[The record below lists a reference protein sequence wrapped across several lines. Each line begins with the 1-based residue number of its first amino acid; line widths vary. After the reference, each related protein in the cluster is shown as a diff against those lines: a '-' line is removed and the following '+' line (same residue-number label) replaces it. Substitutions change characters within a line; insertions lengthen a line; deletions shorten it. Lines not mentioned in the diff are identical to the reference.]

1 MKKQTVRDLTHIA
14 IVAALYVVLTVVPP
28 FNLISY
34 GPYQFR
40 IAEMFNLLGFYNRKY
55 IIAVTLGCVIANF
68 FSFNMID
75 VVVGSLSTL
84 VFVGSGVYFFD
95 RFKNQD
101 ILGGLFD
108 QAHVFFAFYFSFFMV
123 QPAWQVLSSGRS
135 VSPWAFLLRSISA
148 PVWPSEGRR
157 WWPRNW
163 PGLLMLSSLV
173 TKVPTEDMKALTGGQ
188 IIVNSDAD
196 ESADILEQIIIGK
209 RQALNI

>member
-1 MKKQTVRDLTHIA
+1 MKNKTVRDLTHIA
-14 IVAALYVVLTVVPP
+14 IVAALYVVLTIVPP

-108 QAHVFFAFYFSFFMV
+108 KAHVYFVFYFSFFMV
-123 QPAWQVLSSGRS
+123 TIAAELTLVAQAPFWATWVTVALGELASLLVGAVLIKKLAKVIDF
-135 VSPWAFLLRSISA
+135 VS
-148 PVWPSEGRR
+148 
-157 WWPRNW
+157 
-163 PGLLMLSSLV
+163 
-173 TKVPTEDMKALTGGQ
+173 
-188 IIVNSDAD
+188 
-196 ESADILEQIIIGK
+196 
-209 RQALNI
+209 

>member
-14 IVAALYVVLTVVPP
+14 IVAALYVVLTIVPP

-101 ILGGLFD
+101 ILGGLLD
-108 QAHVFFAFYFSFFMV
+108 KAHVYFAFYYSSAILGYLVHCRFRRIGV
-123 QPAWQVLSSGRS
+123 TLSWCG
-135 VSPWAFLLRSISA
+135 PYQEI
-148 PVWPSEGRR
+148 
-157 WWPRNW
+157 
-163 PGLLMLSSLV
+163 
-173 TKVPTEDMKALTGGQ
+173 GQ
-188 IIVNSDAD
+188 SNRFCFV
-196 ESADILEQIIIGK
+196 K
-209 RQALNI
+209 

>member
-95 RFKNQD
+95 RFK

-108 QAHVFFAFYFSFFMV
+108 KSHVFFAFYFSFFMV
-123 QPAWQVLSSGRS
+123 TIAAELT
-135 VSPWAFLLRSISA
+135 
-148 PVWPSEGRR
+148 
-157 WWPRNW
+157 
-163 PGLLMLSSLV
+163 LV
-173 TKVPTEDMKALTGGQ
+173 TQAPFWATWFTVAMGELASLLVGAILIKKLAKVIDF
-188 IIVNSDAD
+188 VS
-196 ESADILEQIIIGK
+196 
-209 RQALNI
+209 

>member
-55 IIAVTLGCVIANF
+55 ILAVTLGCVIVIY
-68 FSFNMID
+68 FSYNMID

-84 VFVGSGVYFFD
+84 VFFGSGVHFFD

-108 QAHVFFAFYFSFFMV
+108 KSHVFFAFYFSFFMLTI
-123 QPAWQVLSSGRS
+123 AAELT
-135 VSPWAFLLRSISA
+135 
-148 PVWPSEGRR
+148 
-157 WWPRNW
+157 
-163 PGLLMLSSLV
+163 LV
-173 TKVPTEDMKALTGGQ
+173 TQAPFWATWFTVAMGELASLLVGAILIKKLAKVIDF
-188 IIVNSDAD
+188 VS
-196 ESADILEQIIIGK
+196 
-209 RQALNI
+209 

>member
-95 RFKNQD
+95 RFKNHK
-101 ILGGLFD
+101 
-108 QAHVFFAFYFSFFMV
+108 AHVFFAFYFSFFMV
-123 QPAWQVLSSGRS
+123 TIAAELT
-135 VSPWAFLLRSISA
+135 
-148 PVWPSEGRR
+148 
-157 WWPRNW
+157 
-163 PGLLMLSSLV
+163 LV
-173 TKVPTEDMKALTGGQ
+173 TQAPFWATWFTVAMGELASLLVGAILIKKLAKVIDF
-188 IIVNSDAD
+188 VS
-196 ESADILEQIIIGK
+196 
-209 RQALNI
+209 

>member
-1 MKKQTVRDLTHIA
+1 MLVENILIYGGKDENKTVRDLTHIA

-84 VFVGSGVYFFD
+84 VLC
-95 RFKNQD
+95 RFRC
-101 ILGGLFD
+101 LF
-108 QAHVFFAFYFSFFMV
+108 
-123 QPAWQVLSSGRS
+123 L
-135 VSPWAFLLRSISA
+135 
-148 PVWPSEGRR
+148 
-157 WWPRNW
+157 
-163 PGLLMLSSLV
+163 
-173 TKVPTEDMKALTGGQ
+173 
-188 IIVNSDAD
+188 
-196 ESADILEQIIIGK
+196 
-209 RQALNI
+209 